1 MAKRISEFKT
11 VVINWLMP
19 AEERHQMEA
28 VLESMGYSVDG
39 GGTNLASRTAEIYVR
54 PKKRVRNSKKTE
66 GQTAE

>member
-1 MAKRISEFKT
+1 MAKRINEFKT
-11 VVINWLMP
+11 VVINWMMP
-19 AEERHQMEA
+19 VDERQKVET
-28 VLESMGYSVDG
+28 LLQSMGYNVDG